1 MSQQQPTIQQGSAM
15 ALVLTIA
22 GLLFVFGFI
31 AQEVV
36 KGKTLAFD
44 WEVMLALRSS
54 ADPRIPMANVAAGSG
69 AGLNKPGKHYC
80 ARHHNIGGRGLSVF
94 GRQIGGGV
102 ADVDCCVRRNCS

>member
-31 AQEVV
+31 AQEMV

-44 WEVMLALRSS
+44 REVMLAFAARL
-54 ADPRIPMANVAAGSG
+54 IPASRLGQ
-69 AGLNKPGKHYC
+69 
-80 ARHHNIGGRGLSVF
+80 RGC
-94 GRQIGGGV
+94 RK
-102 ADVDCCVRRNCS
+102 RRGT